1 MSICSDYLES
11 DTMPTPAN
19 TKDANS
25 TPDTERR
32 LRSARGPRAGDNDRA
47 PTESLALLQAL
58 QSSLEPEV
66 VVDTFARRLG
76 EQFGVEGIAF
86 DHPEYGRNWGAKSK
100 HAFAARL
107 KLDGTALG
115 RLEFYRQRAFAPRE
129 RHELNELTGLL
140 LHPLRNALT
149 HACLQKQ
156 AFEDALTGL
165 LNRQAL
171 ARMLPR
177 ELAAAERQGQPLT
190 LLMLDMDFLKPINDN
205 LGHAAGDRAL
215 QDMAH
220 AITGALRQSDL
231 AFRIGGDEF
240 IVVLP
245 ATEESGARTVVE
257 RIRQALADIA
267 RASRP
272 RGKTAKQGLEV
283 TFSAGIAAST
293 PGITADA
300 LLDQADRA
308 MYQAKHAGRNRNST
322 AAPQLV
328 PPPAPDFAAE
338 RTAARMSRR

>member
-1 MSICSDYLES
+1 M
-11 DTMPTPAN
+11 TPTPAN
-19 TKDANS
+19 INDAS
-25 TPDTERR
+25 MDAERKPR
-32 LRSARGPRAGDNDRA
+32 AARGSRPTGRERA
-47 PTESLALLQAL
+47 PSESLALLQAL
-58 QSSLEPEV
+58 QSSLEPGV
-66 VVDTFARRLG
+66 VVETFARRLG

-86 DHPEYGRNWGAKSK
+86 DHPEYGRNWGAKGK

-115 RLEFYRQRAFAPRE
+115 RLELYRQRAFGPRE
-129 RHELNELTGLL
+129 RHELSVLTELL

-171 ARMLPR
+171 GRMLPR

-190 LLMLDMDFLKPINDN
+190 LVMLDMDFLKPINDS

-220 AITGALRQSDL
+220 AITDALRQSDL

-240 IVVLP
+240 ILVLP
-245 ATEESGARTVVE
+245 ATEESGAHTVVE
-257 RIRQALADIA
+257 RIRQALAHGTGS
-267 RASRP
+267 SR
-272 RGKTAKQGLEV
+272 GGAKAAQRSPDV
-283 TFSAGIAAST
+283 TFSAGIATSV

-300 LLDQADRA
+300 LLDQADAA
-308 MYQAKHAGRNRNST
+308 MYRAKRAGRNRDDT
-322 AAPQLV
+322 AIRELV

-338 RTAARMSRR
+338 RAAAQMSRR